1 MKERIQ
7 AFKAERMGTKR
18 KEFVETVQT
27 EATGDSTGEAM
38 DTSQG

>member
-7 AFKAERMGTKR
+7 AFKAERMGGKR

-27 EATGDSTGEAM
+27 EVTGGSTGEAM

>member
-7 AFKAERMGTKR
+7 AFKAERMGGKR

-27 EATGDSTGEAM
+27 EVKGDSSGEAM